1 MKSAIWSAAK
11 MFRSDTSYNTATKFA
26 TQSEKK
32 MKAATTT
39 TTLTKVGKL
48 YIKHV
53 HILAHINIA
62 ASDPINNKTLPY
74 ILLILANDSTT
85 FALFFSWW
93 IETNAFFYMY
103 SVSFERKSVRMLH
116 VCLPELIISFW
127 KSQNENLFLLFKID
141 DLSMG
146 LYDILVFTIRL

>member
-26 TQSEKK
+26 TPTEKK

-39 TTLTKVGKL
+39 TTTLIKVGKL

-93 IETNAFFYMY
+93 IETNACFLYVFGVIWAKKCAY
-103 SVSFERKSVRMLH
+103 VAR
-116 VCLPELIISFW
+116 LPARINHFILKITKW
-127 KSQNENLFLLFKID
+127 K
-141 DLSMG
+141 
-146 LYDILVFTIRL
+146 LVLAL